1 MDQTDVSGVSTD
13 RTEVSK
19 PGRHLDRIQTDVSDV
34 STNRTEV
41 SKPGRHLHQLV
52 RPDNQD

>member
-19 PGRHLDRIQTDVSDV
+19 PGRHLDRVQTDVSDV